1 MNSAR
6 KNIFA
11 VGFALA
17 SVSAVSAEEITVSA
31 WGGFFEETLKT
42 VIYPGF
48 TEETGIEVRSIAQPA
63 DQAWL
68 TQLTNAA
75 RAKQAPADLS
85 LVADEVFIRGQSI
98 GLWANLDAADIP
110 NTATLLDGF
119 TKVSD
124 EGNLN
129 AVGALSWFTTFV
141 TNTDAVSDA
150 PASWADLWE
159 RDWDGK
165 LGLTSNSNSGLIEAT
180 ALTFFDGYETMQT
193 REGLEKIIAKIA
205 ELKPQVQLWYRD
217 EGQFQQSLEAGELAG
232 GLYYHDVTMLSAADG
247 RPVTSTFPKEGGILG
262 DAYWIVPRDSK
273 NIDAA
278 EQFINYMIRP
288 DIQAKLVR
296 NLGVAPVA
304 KRDAMDLSD
313 EEFAAV
319 SSTGTPI
326 RNQTEVHLR
335 EGDWLSDKYLE
346 MISR

>member
-1 MNSAR
+1 MNSV
-6 KNIFA
+6 KT
-11 VGFALA
+11 LA
-17 SVSAVSAEEITVSA
+17 IAAGLATAMVSNSSAEEITVSA
-31 WGGFFEETLKT
+31 WGGFFEETLKSA
-42 VIYPGF
+42 IYPGF

-75 RAKQAPADLS
+75 RAKKAPADLS

-98 GLWANLDAADIP
+98 GLWADLDASDIP

-119 TKVSD
+119 TKESED
-124 EGNLN
+124 GTLN
-129 AVGALSWFTTFV
+129 AVGALTWFTTFV
-141 TNTDAVSDA
+141 TNTDAAPDA
-150 PASWADLWE
+150 PISWADLWT

-180 ALTFFDGYETMQT
+180 ALTFFDGYETMET
-193 REGLEKIIAKIA
+193 REGLEQIIAKIA

-247 RPVTSTFPKEGGILG
+247 RPVTSTFPQEGGILG

-288 DIQAKLVR
+288 DIQAKLAR

-304 KRDAMDLSD
+304 KRETMDLTD
-313 EEFAAV
+313 EEFAAI
-319 SSTGTPI
+319 STTGNAI
-326 RNQTEVHLR
+326 RTQTAIHLR